1 MCRRCVLICFSCLCL
16 YLTANPAAAAEGT
29 DPGMDNLVAWW
40 KLDDGP
46 GSTTVTDYSGNGRHA
61 QFPSATG
68 HPASADPKWVVDHEG
83 GMSLYFDGTDYIR
96 CGGGKN
102 LGPHEDP
109 NDLSSCTDPPTWAD
123 FEGQSFTIATW
134 VKEINSNNWATFV
147 GKGERAYKL
156 QMLFAG
162 TLVHWAYPRVPAGG
176 YAAGNAADKVWN
188 HIAGMWDNDQEYASI
203 WVNGELAGTRT
214 DWADVAVATDPDAP
228 GRRIDNDCEVTLGA
242 RVNEDWGTTGDEDNR
257 LFKKCGCPQPTGQPY
272 VGTAMDGLLSDVR
285 IYNRLLTGNEMLYIF
300 TAGLSKATQ
309 PDPRHESVLNEAPLI
324 LTWMPTDGAISHNV
338 YFGENLEDVTS
349 GAAGTLLGSTNENA
363 LPLNQAL
370 ESGKIY
376 YWRVETVTADDTI
389 AGDVWNFELKRSKAS
404 APNPPDGMKWVDP
417 NTVLTWEPGADAT
430 MAMVYFSKNRNDVVI
445 GLVGQLAMTSE
456 YDPGL
461 LDPQTTYYWRV
472 DSMTQDKLAQGDVW
486 SFTTKGPDVGGL
498 LGSYFN
504 NQNLQGNPILIRV
517 EGPLAFEWQNES
529 PEPDVVA
536 ADEFSAR
543 WEGLLEIPIT
553 DTYMIMARK
562 DDGAACWIDGEVVFY
577 DMLASWG
584 VSEVKGFVE
593 LEAGK
598 HEIVVE
604 YFDVGYNAQIELLW
618 STASIPQQTI
628 PIQAL
633 SAPPK
638 ASSPRP
644 ANDAVDVAVED
655 MTLTWSVGYYAVKHQ
670 VYFGLDRD
678 AVAAGD
684 SNVYMGLV
692 DEPAFTPQV
701 ERGKTYYWRID
712 EVNDQDPES
721 PWAGDIW
728 SFTTAPFVVLDDFES
743 YSAEHIVYSKW
754 QDSWGMQDLVNNEWV
769 ELAEGNGSGGEI
781 DTVYAPYVETG
792 DVHGASGQSLPLA
805 YNHNAAVNYSE
816 VTRWFDPSKD
826 FTADDGATLG
836 VWFKGRQLPTSNVTY
851 ADGKFTLEVA
861 GSDIAGTHDEFIFA
875 YQSAESADLIARIDE
890 QEATNDWAKAGVML
904 RSGLDDNSAY
914 IFCFVTPR
922 NGVVVEMRGSDGG
935 NQSGVV
941 TQIQDLNAPHWV
953 RIQRTG
959 TGTVICW
966 QREDGKEWQELY
978 RTVLFFDTPPYI
990 GLAMTSHTSSE
1001 VNTTVFSNVTLDGAP
1016 LTLANVEYKEIG
1028 VPFNTPA
1035 PLYIAVK
1042 DEAGNQARVEYD
1054 PEDPA
1059 VSPANIQEW
1068 TEWLIPLSEL
1078 AAQNSAL
1085 DLTRITRLT
1094 LGVGPEADA
1103 DPEGTG
1109 RMLYD
1114 DIRIYNS
1121 SHLAPT
1127 TGVRVIEDFDAYGDQ
1142 TELDAIWID
1151 HQGLNGEVTR
1161 ALVTSGGIENSQ
1173 YMQWDY
1179 HSYGDGPPK
1188 MDNSESVMIF
1198 DAPIDFASYGESF
1211 KLRLSL
1217 RRRPGSDRVGLIYVK
1232 FYQGGPANDPGFLSG
1247 EAWIVKSD
1255 SNWYPSGYA
1264 PIGNTVEGG
1273 QPWATDVDLLADGQW
1288 STLEILPENII
1299 PGWGGNPQTFEGLTE
1314 VTGMVIGSSEGQ
1326 GEVQGTIDVDGIEIV
1341 YEP

>member
-1 MCRRCVLICFSCLCL
+1 MWRKCVLLSLSLLCL
-16 YLTANPAAAAEGT
+16 YLTTTPVAAIEGT

-46 GSTTVTDYSGNGRHA
+46 GSTTVTDYSGNGRHG

-68 HPASADPKWVVDHEG
+68 HPASGDPKWVVDHEG

-96 CGGGKN
+96 CGGDKN
-102 LGPHEDP
+102 PGPHEDP
-109 NDLSSCTDPPTWAD
+109 NNLSSCTDPPTWAD
-123 FEGQSFTIATW
+123 FEGQSFTVAAW
-134 VKEINSNNWATFV
+134 VKEVNSNNWATFV

-156 QMLFAG
+156 QMLFAR
-162 TLVHWAYPRVPAGG
+162 TLVHWAFPRNPAGG
-176 YAAGNAADKVWN
+176 YAAGDAPDNVWN
-188 HIAGMWDNDQEYASI
+188 HITGMWDNEQEYASI

-214 DWADVAVATDPDAP
+214 DWADVAAATDPDAP
-228 GRRIDNDCEVTLGA
+228 GRRIDCDCEVTLGA

-272 VGTAMDGLLSDVR
+272 VGTAMDGYLSDVR
-285 IYNRLLTGNEMLYIF
+285 MYNRLLTGDEMLYIV

-309 PDPRHESVLNEAPLI
+309 PDPRHESVLEEAPPI
-324 LTWMPTDGAISHNV
+324 LSWMPTDGAISHNV
-338 YFGENLEDVTS
+338 YFGENLEDVT
-349 GAAGTLLGSTNENA
+349 AGDAGILLGSTDQNA

-370 ESGKIY
+370 ESGKVY

-389 AGDVWNFELKRSKAS
+389 AGDVWNFELKKSKAS

-417 NTVLTWEPGADAT
+417 NTMLTWEPGADAT
-430 MAMVYFSKNRNDVVI
+430 MAMVYFSKNMDDVVI
-445 GLVGQLAMTSE
+445 GLVGEFIMTNE
-456 YDPGL
+456 YDPGP

-472 DSMTQDKLAQGDVW
+472 DSMTPEKIVEGDIW

-504 NQNLQGNPILIRV
+504 NETLQGNPVLTRI

-529 PEPDVVA
+529 PETDVVA
-536 ADEFSAR
+536 ADNFSAR

-584 VSEVKGFVE
+584 LSEVKGFVE

-618 STASIPQQTI
+618 STASIPLQTI

-644 ANDAVDVAVED
+644 ADGTVDVAVED
-655 MTLTWSVGYYAVKHQ
+655 LILTWTEGYYADKHQ

-684 SNVYMGLV
+684 SSVDMGQV
-692 DEPAFTPQV
+692 DESAFTPQV
-701 ERGKTYYWRID
+701 ERGQVYYWRID
-712 EVNDQDPES
+712 EVNDLHPES
-721 PWAGDIW
+721 PWAGDVW
-728 SFTTAPFVVLDDFES
+728 SFTAAAFVVLDNFEN
-743 YSAEHIVYSKW
+743 YSVENVVYSKW
-754 QDSWGMQDLVNNEWV
+754 QDKWGMQDLINNEWV

-781 DTVYAPYVETG
+781 DTMYAPYVETG
-792 DVHGASGQSLPLA
+792 DVHGGSGQALPMA
-805 YNHNAAVNYSE
+805 YNHDAVVNFSE
-816 VTRWFDPSKD
+816 VTRWFDPARD

-851 ADGKFTLEVA
+851 ANGKFTLEVA
-861 GSDIAGTHDEFIFA
+861 GSDIGGTHDEFVFA
-875 YQSAESADLIARIDE
+875 YQSIGDADLIARVDE
-890 QEATNDWAKAGVML
+890 QEATDDWAKAGVMV
-904 RSGLDDNSAY
+904 RSGLDDDSAY
-914 IFCFVTPR
+914 IFCFVTPQ
-922 NGVVVEMRGSDGG
+922 NGVVVEMRGTDGG
-935 NQSGVV
+935 NYSGIIA
-941 TQIQDLNAPHWV
+941 QIPDVNAPHWV

-959 TGTVICW
+959 ASIACW
-966 QREDGKEWQELY
+966 YSTDGSDWQELY
-978 RTVLFFDTPPYI
+978 RTALFFDTPSYM
-990 GLAMTSHTSSE
+990 GLAMTSHVSGEINS
-1001 VNTTVFSNVTLDGAP
+1001 TVFSNVTMDGAP
-1016 LTLANVEYKEIG
+1016 LTLANVDYKEIG

-1042 DEAGNQARVEYD
+1042 DEAGNQARVEYV

-1059 VSPANIQEW
+1059 VSPTNIQQW

-1078 AAQNSAL
+1078 TARNAAL
-1085 DLTRITRLT
+1085 DLTKITRLT

-1121 SHLAPT
+1121 AVHP
-1127 TGVRVIEDFDAYGDQ
+1127 
-1142 TELDAIWID
+1142 
-1151 HQGLNGEVTR
+1151 
-1161 ALVTSGGIENSQ
+1161 
-1173 YMQWDY
+1173 
-1179 HSYGDGPPK
+1179 
-1188 MDNSESVMIF
+1188 
-1198 DAPIDFASYGESF
+1198 
-1211 KLRLSL
+1211 
-1217 RRRPGSDRVGLIYVK
+1217 
-1232 FYQGGPANDPGFLSG
+1232 
-1247 EAWIVKSD
+1247 
-1255 SNWYPSGYA
+1255 
-1264 PIGNTVEGG
+1264 
-1273 QPWATDVDLLADGQW
+1273 
-1288 STLEILPENII
+1288 
-1299 PGWGGNPQTFEGLTE
+1299 
-1314 VTGMVIGSSEGQ
+1314 
-1326 GEVQGTIDVDGIEIV
+1326 
-1341 YEP
+1341 